1 MTELYALTAT
11 EISRRVLTRS
21 LSAREATAAALA
33 RLDAVNPALN
43 AVVVPLHDEAL
54 AAASALDAALA
65 RGEPAGPLA
74 GVPITV
80 KINVDQAGHATSNG
94 LVTQK
99 DHRATH
105 DNPVVA
111 NLRRAGAII
120 IGRTNAPAF
129 SLRWFTSNNL
139 HGHTRNPWNAS
150 LTPGGSSGGAA
161 AATAA
166 GIGAIG
172 HGTDIGGSV
181 RYPAYACGIH
191 GLRPTL
197 GRVPAWNAALP
208 ERDIGAQLMAV
219 SGPLARTIA
228 DLRLALAAMSAP
240 DARDPWYVPAPLI
253 GAPAARQVALCIRP
267 EGLNVVPE
275 VEAAL
280 RDAARRLQDAGY
292 AVHEVEQLPPLREPA
307 RLQAQLWLAGLP
319 RGGLAAAQR
328 ENEAVALAIYGH
340 MSAITPQAD
349 LNAYQDA
356 LNTRAGFVRQWLLF
370 FETYPVVL
378 CPVSAELPFP
388 DQLDAQGFEAF
399 ASVLEAQLTQVGVPL
414 LGLPGLT
421 VSTGLVAGRTPV
433 GVQLL
438 AARFREDLLLQ
449 AGEAIEA
456 RGVPPTPVTPLW
468 LKQKSAPNQQPR
480 DVAGS

>member
-1 MTELYALTAT
+1 MTDLYALTAT
-11 EISRRVLTRS
+11 EVRQLVAARS
-21 LSAREATAAALA
+21 LSAREVTAAALA

-43 AVVVPLHDEAL
+43 AVVVPLHEEAR
-54 AAASALDAALA
+54 AAAMALDAALS
-65 RGEPAGPLA
+65 RGEPPGLLA

-80 KINVDQAGHATSNG
+80 KINVDQAGQATSNG

-99 DHRATH
+99 DHRALD

-120 IGRTNAPAF
+120 IGRTNTPAF

-139 HGHTRNPWNAS
+139 HGRTRNPWDAG

-197 GRVPAWNAALP
+197 GRVPAWNGALP

-219 SGPLARTIA
+219 SGPLARSIK

-240 DARDPWYVPAPLI
+240 DARDPWYVPAPLA
-253 GAPAARQVALCIRP
+253 GPPVPRRVALCVRP
-267 EGLNVVPE
+267 EGLAVVPE

-292 AVHEVEQLPPLREPA
+292 SVVEVAALPPLREPA
-307 RLQAQLWLAGLP
+307 RLQAQLWLASLP
-319 RGGLAAAQR
+319 RGGQAAAER
-328 ENEAVALAIYGH
+328 EADATALAIYGH
-340 MSAITPQAD
+340 MSVITPQAD
-349 LNAYQDA
+349 FNAYQDA
-356 LNTRAGFVRQWLLF
+356 LTARAGFLRQWLLF
-370 FETYPVVL
+370 FENYPLVL

-388 DQLDAQGFEAF
+388 DQLDGQGFDAF
-399 ASVLEAQLTQVGVPL
+399 ARVLEAQLTQVGLPL
-414 LGLPGLT
+414 MGLPGLT
-421 VSTGLVAGRTPV
+421 VSTGLVGRVPV
-433 GVQLL
+433 GVQVVSN
-438 AARFREDLLLQ
+438 RYREDLCLA

-456 RGVPPTPVTPLW
+456 GGTP
-468 LKQKSAPNQQPR
+468 SAAIDP
-480 DVAGS
+480 AG

>member
-1 MTELYALTAT
+1 MTELFALPAV
-11 EISRRVLTRS
+11 EIARRVAART
-21 LSAREATAAALA
+21 LSAREVTEAALA

-43 AVVVPLHDEAL
+43 AVVVPLHEEAR
-54 AAASALDAALA
+54 AAAAAVDAALA
-65 RGEPAGPLA
+65 RGEPAGLLA

-99 DHRATH
+99 DHLATH

-111 NLRRAGAII
+111 NLRRAGSVI

-139 HGHTRNPWNAS
+139 HGHTRNPWDAG

-191 GLRPTL
+191 GIRPTL
-197 GRVPAWNAALP
+197 GRVPAWNGALP
-208 ERDIGAQLMAV
+208 ERDIGAQMMAV
-219 SGPLARTIA
+219 SGPLARTVG

-240 DARDPWYVPAPLI
+240 DPRDPWYVPVPLN
-253 GAPAARQVALCIRP
+253 GPPVPRRVALCVRP
-267 EGLNVVPE
+267 EGLAVVPE

-280 RDAARRLQDAGY
+280 RDAAQRLQDAGY
-292 AVHEVEQLPPLREPA
+292 EVVETDQLPPLREPA
-307 RLQAQLWLAGLP
+307 RLQAQLWLANLP

-328 ENEAVALAIYGH
+328 EAEAASLAVFGH
-340 MSAITPQAD
+340 MSAITPQAGFD
-349 LNAYQDA
+349 GYQDA
-356 LNTRAGFVRQWLLF
+356 LTARAGFLRQWMLF
-370 FETYPVVL
+370 FDTWPLVL
-378 CPVSAELPFP
+378 CPVSAELPFA
-388 DQLDAQGFEAF
+388 DQLDTQGFDAF
-399 ASVLEAQLTQVGVPL
+399 KRVLQAQLTQVGLPL
-414 LGLPGLT
+414 MGLPGLT
-421 VSTGLVAGRTPV
+421 VSTGLVGRTPV

-438 AARFREDLLLQ
+438 AGRFREDLLLE

-456 RGVPPTPVTPLW
+456 RGVPPTPVTPFG
-468 LKQKSAPNQQPR
+468 QT
-480 DVAGS
+480 AG

>member
-1 MTELYALTAT
+1 MSALFALSATA
-11 EISRRVLTRS
+11 IARRVAAGS
-21 LSAREATAAALA
+21 LSAREATEAALA

-43 AVVVPLHDEAL
+43 AVVVPLHEEAR
-54 AAASALDAALA
+54 AAAAAVDAAIA
-65 RGEPAGPLA
+65 RGQPPGLLA
-74 GVPITV
+74 GVPVTV

-99 DHRATH
+99 DHLAKH
-105 DNPVVA
+105 DSPVVA
-111 NLRRAGAII
+111 NLRRAGAVI

-139 HGHTRNPWNAS
+139 HGATRNPWDAG

-191 GLRPTL
+191 GIRPTL

-219 SGPLARTIA
+219 SGPLARSIA
-228 DLRLALAAMSAP
+228 DLRLALAAMSAADP
-240 DARDPWYVPAPLI
+240 RDPWHVPAPLV
-253 GAPAARQVALCIRP
+253 GPPVSRRVALCVRP
-267 EGLNVVPE
+267 EGLAVVPA

-280 RDAARRLQDAGY
+280 RDAARRLQHAGY
-292 AVHEVEQLPPLREPA
+292 TVDEVEQLPPLREPA

-319 RGGLAAAQR
+319 RGGLLAAQR
-328 ENEAVALAIYGH
+328 EAEAVALAIFGH

-349 LNAYQDA
+349 FNAYQDA
-356 LNTRAGFVRQWLLF
+356 LTARAGFLRQWLLF
-370 FETYPVVL
+370 FETFPLVL
-378 CPVSAELPFP
+378 CPVSSELPFP
-388 DQLDAQGFEAF
+388 DQLDAHGLEAF
-399 ASVLEAQLTQVGVPL
+399 KRVLEAQLTQVGLPL
-414 LGLPGLT
+414 MGLPGLT
-421 VSTGLVAGRTPV
+421 VSTGLVGRTPV

-438 AARFREDLLLQ
+438 AARFREDLLFE

-456 RGVPPTPVTPLW
+456 AGVPPTPVTPFGL
-468 LKQKSAPNQQPR
+468 PP
-480 DVAGS
+480 

>member
-1 MTELYALTAT
+1 MTDLYTLSAV
-11 EISRRVLTRS
+11 EIARRVAART
-21 LSAREATAAALA
+21 LSAREITEAALA

-43 AVVVPLHDEAL
+43 AVIVPLHDEAR
-54 AAASALDAALA
+54 AAAAALDAAMA
-65 RGEPAGPLA
+65 GGQPAGLLA
-74 GVPITV
+74 GVPVTV

-111 NLRRAGAII
+111 NLRRAGAIV

-139 HGHTRNPWNAS
+139 HGHTRNPWDAG

-191 GLRPTL
+191 GIRPTL
-197 GRVPAWNAALP
+197 GRVPAWNGALP

-219 SGPLARTIA
+219 SGPLARSVG

-240 DARDPWYVPAPLI
+240 DVRDPWYVPVPLT
-253 GAPAARQVALCIRP
+253 GPAVPRRVALCIRP
-267 EGLNVVPE
+267 EGMAVVSE

-292 AVHEVEQLPPLREPA
+292 AVDEVDQLPPLREPA

-319 RGGLAAAQR
+319 RGGLAAAQK
-328 ENEAVALAIYGH
+328 EAEAVSLAVFGH

-349 LNAYQDA
+349 FNAYQDA
-356 LNTRAGFVRQWLLF
+356 LTARAGLLRQWMVF
-370 FETYPVVL
+370 FERYPLVL
-378 CPVSAELPFP
+378 CPVSGELPFP
-388 DQLDAQGFEAF
+388 DQLDAQGFDAF
-399 ASVLEAQLTQVGVPL
+399 QRVLQAQLTQVGLPL
-414 LGLPGLT
+414 MGLPGLT
-421 VSTGLVAGRTPV
+421 VSTGLVGRTPV

-438 AARFREDLLLQ
+438 AARFREDLLFE
-449 AGEAIEA
+449 AGEAIAA
-456 RGVPPTPVTPLW
+456 RGAPQTPVTPFGLT
-468 LKQKSAPNQQPR
+468 
-480 DVAGS
+480 G